1 MFSAARCSLPLHPQP
16 HAGSIPYRRP
26 SHGSRA
32 PTAVSAAPR
41 RRSTRG
47 PRRGSSWDDGG
58 SDSDADDRI
67 DADFFGEDQDDDD
80 DDEPPPPTRA
90 ASPEPQ
96 LRGTDVLRALQR
108 AAAAKEAK
116 KKKDRK
122 PAAQQRQGKE
132 TVKGGGG
139 EVAVD
144 GEVRPVAVKPEWAA
158 RIRELEL
165 RVQQLA
171 DKYQ

>member
-1 MFSAARCSLPLHPQP
+1 MFSAARCSQPLHSQP
-16 HAGSIPYRRP
+16 HAGIPRP
-26 SHGSRA
+26 RPRCGTRT

-47 PRRGSSWDDGG
+47 PHRDSSWDDGSG
-58 SDSDADDRI
+58 DSDDDRI
-67 DADFFGEDQDDDD
+67 DADFFGPEQDD
-80 DDEPPPPTRA
+80 DDEPIQSTRA

-116 KKKDRK
+116 KKKDKK
-122 PAAQQRQGKE
+122 PAARPRQGKE
-132 TVKGGGG
+132 KLKAGG
-139 EVAVD
+139 EVALD
-144 GEVRPVAVKPEWAA
+144 GEARPVVVKPEWAA

-165 RVQQLA
+165 RVKELT
-171 DKYQ
+171 DKYHQ